1 MGTFIWGG
9 RGEEVCE
16 GDGERTK
23 RGIRRLPMFS
33 PSLSL
38 RKHAERETELWGAE
52 PRRNSNQQPLLQPAA
67 SAPRST
73 PPRCSGA
80 TLWPCPTAI
89 ALSCISAPLL
99 LRTAADAP
107 RRRVSGL
114 RCLGRPAV
122 RHGKLTLV
130 QKQVHS
136 PLLPYRLPGY
146 PVPVPGYRTR
156 YRYQVF
162 LHTGY
167 PVQSCIQSSSSAY
180 KVLHTKYADGT
191 RIVRANTKNPGWLGT

>member
-1 MGTFIWGG
+1 MGTFIWGE

-23 RGIRRLPMFS
+23 RGIRRLPWYS

-52 PRRNSNQQPLLQPAA
+52 HRRSSNQQPLLQPAA

-80 TLWPCPTAI
+80 TLWPCPTAA
-89 ALSCISAPLL
+89 ALSCISAYLL
-99 LRTAADAP
+99 LRPAADAP
-107 RRRVSGL
+107 RCRGSGL
-114 RCLGRPAV
+114 RCLGWPAV
-122 RHGKLTLV
+122 RHGKLTRV

-146 PVPVPGYRTR
+146 PVPIPGYR
-156 YRYQVF
+156 YR
-162 LHTGY
+162 TGFSCI
-167 PVQSCIQSSSSAY
+167 QSCIQSSSSAY